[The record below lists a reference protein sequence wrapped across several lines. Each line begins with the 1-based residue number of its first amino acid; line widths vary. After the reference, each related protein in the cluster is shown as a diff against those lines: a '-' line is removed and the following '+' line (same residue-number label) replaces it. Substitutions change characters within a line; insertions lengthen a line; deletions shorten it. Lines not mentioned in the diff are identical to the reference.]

1 MVKFGRNFYAEVI
14 AFLTGFD
21 NIPRIMQNDELV
33 HLPPG
38 NRAHELPDQ
47 VLLWLDEL
55 NEISESPNNYFTEE
69 FEEYNSILSENEL
82 QNYSFQ
88 LKHGLKAAF
97 ESFSKWM
104 ECWIH
109 LPLSVCRLGGE
120 HGPEFAQAVA
130 SKILNHSFATE
141 LTWLG
146 KYYLEFLEGDLSNG
160 TCKSFGLFEAL
171 NDDDF
176 LEQFLA
182 FAESQ
187 ASDIHKFPPVY
198 DFVKYRI
205 WSIVVYQQHIE
216 GMFNKYNIKTD
227 PNQKTSLQQARMQL
241 TCSTDKTQV
250 TGEMLKEIRRE
261 IREENERN
269 EEKQGK
275 FGEEAAKSLLET
287 CVIFK
292 K

>member
-1 MVKFGRNFYAEVI
+1 MVKFERNFYAKVI

-21 NIPRIMQNDELV
+21 NVPHIMQNSELV

-47 VLLWLDEL
+47 VLLWLGEL
-55 NEISESPNNYFTEE
+55 NEIGEFPNNYFTEE
-69 FEEYNSILSENEL
+69 FEEFGSILPESEL

-88 LKHGLKAAF
+88 LKHGLKAALK
-97 ESFSKWM
+97 SFSKWM
-104 ECWIH
+104 ECWIY

-130 SKILNHSFATE
+130 SKILNHSFETE
-141 LTWLG
+141 LTWRG
-146 KYYLEFLEGDLSNG
+146 QSYIEFLEEDLSKE
-160 TCKSFGLFEAL
+160 TCESFGLFEAL

-187 ASDIHKFPPVY
+187 ASDIHKFPLVY

-205 WSIVVYQQHIE
+205 WSIVVHQQHIE
-216 GMFNKYNIKTD
+216 GMFNKYDIKTD
-227 PNQKTSLQQARMQL
+227 PNQKTSLQEARMQL

-250 TGEMLKEIRRE
+250 TGKMLKEIRRE

-269 EEKQGK
+269 EDDQEK